1 MPSVAISGHH
11 LAHLAGNLTQTVVAF
26 AESDV
31 LSITTTTTLEKT
43 AVEKTAVEKTA
54 VEEMAVEKMA
64 VEEMAVERLVPVAV
78 DEKHAG

>member
-1 MPSVAISGHH
+1 MMPSVTISGHH

-31 LSITTTTTLEKT
+31 LSITTTTTLEQ
-43 AVEKTAVEKTA
+43 TA

-64 VEEMAVERLVPVAV
+64 VEGMAVERLVPVAV

>member
-1 MPSVAISGHH
+1 MMPSVTISGHH

-26 AESDV
+26 AESNV
-31 LSITTTTTLEKT
+31 LSITTTTTLEQ
-43 AVEKTAVEKTA
+43 TA
-54 VEEMAVEKMA
+54 VEEMA